1 MNEGTILFFLAGILI
16 VLAGV
21 VLYRQMVLVRGIRK
35 SLRQAAENIS
45 EILAADSDEKIMAF
59 TDDKA
64 LMELYGQINR
74 LLLDRQKV
82 KTDYKRQEIASKKM
96 LANIEKDFKEIESL
110 GIDLL
115 FEYATTIEH
124 LKSISDDDFE
134 TLKDTIIKVDLVS

>member
-1 MNEGTILFFLAGILI
+1 MENFATEPKIEP
-16 VLAGV
+16 
-21 VLYRQMVLVRGIRK
+21 REN
-35 SLRQAAENIS
+35 AET
-45 EILAADSDEKIMAF
+45 L
-59 TDDKA
+59 T
-64 LMELYGQINR
+64 R
-74 LLLDRQKV
+74 
-82 KTDYKRQEIASKKM
+82 KKM

>member
-1 MNEGTILFFLAGILI
+1 MLKHYTE
-16 VLAGV
+16 
-21 VLYRQMVLVRGIRK
+21 
-35 SLRQAAENIS
+35 
-45 EILAADSDEKIMAF
+45 
-59 TDDKA
+59 
-64 LMELYGQINR
+64 
-74 LLLDRQKV
+74 
-82 KTDYKRQEIASKKM
+82 KM

>member
-1 MNEGTILFFLAGILI
+1 MENKDKKML
-16 VLAGV
+16 
-21 VLYRQMVLVRGIRK
+21 K
-35 SLRQAAENIS
+35 HLR
-45 EILAADSDEKIMAF
+45 
-59 TDDKA
+59 
-64 LMELYGQINR
+64 
-74 LLLDRQKV
+74 
-82 KTDYKRQEIASKKM
+82 KKM